1 MVAAFLA
8 SAALIV
14 AGSLIVG
21 QAALTLCGR
30 PRPTPLAAPVGLA
43 LLLSA
48 SGIAAG
54 LGARGTAIA
63 ITFILLTL
71 FAAIAVAAT
80 RPGPWSE
87 RAGARRRGLRST
99 DARKMRGRDAEFS
112 PAPGARPIAR
122 PTHAWVP
129 PLIAAVLAA
138 AFASLPFVAAGRIG
152 ILGVGLVNDDMAY
165 HLLMADWI
173 AERFSPEPELIAD
186 GYPLGPH
193 ALVTGLSTLLGGR
206 SIDVFAGLVV
216 AIPALSALTA
226 FAILAEL
233 RTARRVAVSAL
244 VAVPYLI
251 AAYLA
256 QEAFKEPIIALL
268 LLGFAVLLA
277 ERPPPD
283 GVEPRW
289 RRGRGIVLGVIA
301 AGAIYVYSFPSIAW
315 LAAGL
320 ALWAVLEAWRRS
332 RGSRESP
339 LALARAVAPAAA
351 AGLLAWLAITL
362 PDLGRVVDFADFRA
376 LDPDRANEGGLGNL
390 RGHLSPLEAFGIWPT
405 SEFRLAAGAGALPAA
420 AFYAGA
426 LLAAAGLAAGLPRW
440 LRAHGPAI
448 PLALVGAVVIYAGA
462 RGLGTVYTSAKALAI
477 VAPLITIVA
486 LGGLLGGNEPGRS
499 QVVRA
504 LLAVAIAAGM
514 ALSSFLV
521 LRQAPVGPEDHL
533 DQLAA
538 IRPHVAGE
546 ELLFLGRDNFVLYG
560 LRGSRPHT
568 HVRNF
573 YNPYSVPGN
582 PAIDDV
588 ERKFDFDSVDAET
601 LARFPYVLTTRAG
614 HASGPPPGYE
624 ATFETDGYV
633 LWRRDGDDAG
643 RLPVES
649 GLQPGA
655 ELDCARDRVPS
666 EAAAVA
672 SWERPPV
679 LAGDVDWRPSATV
692 ESSSPA
698 SVELDLPPGDWELS
712 LQYDATA
719 RLTLRAPGLE
729 AELPGNLDYR
739 GATPFWPAGRVDD
752 HPGGRLAIEASVAAP
767 PLAGRILGAETAA
780 HLGTIA
786 ATPAAAGY
794 GAAASSATPPF
805 PGSAAGLAAARD
817 ACGRYA
823 DWLGDD

>member
-1 MVAAFLA
+1 VVAAFLA
-8 SAALIV
+8 SAALTV
-14 AGSLIVG
+14 AGSLVVG
-21 QAALTLCGR
+21 QAALTLSGR
-30 PRPTPLAAPVGLA
+30 PEWTPLAAPVGLA

-63 ITFILLTL
+63 ITLIVLTL
-71 FAAIAVAAT
+71 IAAIAVLAAT

-87 RAGARRRGLRST
+87 RAGT
-99 DARKMRGRDAEFS
+99 
-112 PAPGARPIAR
+112 RPIAP

-138 AFASLPFVAAGRIG
+138 AFASLPFIAAGRIG

-173 AERFSPEPELIAD
+173 AERFSPQPELIAD

-193 ALVTGLSTLLGGR
+193 GLVAGLSALLGGR
-206 SIDVFAGLVV
+206 SIDVFAGLVI
-216 AIPALSALTA
+216 AIPALSALSA
-226 FAILAEL
+226 YAVLGGL
-233 RTARRVAVSAL
+233 RTASRIAVSAL

-256 QEAFKEPIIALL
+256 QEAFKEPMMALL
-268 LLGFAVLLA
+268 LLGFAALLA
-277 ERPPPD
+277 ERQHPD
-283 GVEPRW
+283 DVEPRYRW
-289 RRGRGIVLGVIA
+289 GRGVVLGAIA
-301 AGAIYVYSFPSIAW
+301 AGAIYVYSFPGLAW
-315 LAAGL
+315 LAATLG
-320 ALWAVLEAWRRS
+320 LWAALEAWRRS
-332 RGSRESP
+332 RGGRQTPRS
-339 LALARAVAPAAA
+339 LARVAIPATA

-362 PDLGRVVDFADFRA
+362 PDLGRVLDFADFRA

-426 LLAAAGLAAGLPRW
+426 LLAAAGLAAGLARW
-440 LRAHGPAI
+440 LRALGPAI
-448 PLALVGAVVIYAGA
+448 PLALAGAVVIYAGA

-477 VAPLITIVA
+477 VAPLIAIVA
-486 LGGLLGGNEPGRS
+486 LGGLLGEGERGRS
-499 QVVRA
+499 RVVRA
-504 LLAVAIAAGM
+504 LLAAAIAAGM
-514 ALSSFLV
+514 GLSSFLV

-533 DQLAA
+533 DQLAE

-601 LARFPYVLTTRAG
+601 LARFPYVLTTRAA

-624 ATFETDGYV
+624 AAFETDGYV
-633 LWRRDGDDAG
+633 LWRRDGDGG
-643 RLPVES
+643 RRRPVES

-655 ELDCARDRVPS
+655 ELDCGRDRVPPG
-666 EAAAVA
+666 AAAVA
-672 SWERPPV
+672 TWERPPA

-692 ESSSPA
+692 ESTAPA
-698 SVELDLPPGDWELS
+698 SADLDLPPGDWALS

-719 RLTLRAPGLE
+719 PVTLRAPGLE
-729 AELPGNLDYR
+729 ADLPGNLDYR

-752 HPGGRLAIEASVAAP
+752 HPGGRLTIEASVAAP
-767 PLAGRILGAETAA
+767 PLAGRILGAETVA

-786 ATPAAAGY
+786 ATPAANGY
-794 GAAASSATPPF
+794 GAAAGSATPPF
-805 PGSAAGLAAARD
+805 PGSAAGLAASRD

-823 DWLGDD
+823 DWLGGGG